1 MSLINPHTLTE
12 EGRAARRRNGGRSRG
27 AVTPEGKERSR
38 AANLQHGL
46 YSKEKEQALLA
57 LGEDP
62 ADLADL
68 IAGCYQQW
76 DPTNRQECDLVEQMA
91 QAQWCKRRAARR
103 EENLQA
109 RHLEKVA
116 ADRREKTLQLRYH
129 NQDQTCWLSLAYSYA
144 LRPDFYATPGCIAR
158 FQQAFAGEMQSRL
171 EAILDLLHRLRAPE
185 HLPAPA
191 ATLPP
196 EATTDAGW
204 AEFLAMEAEEDVDEV
219 PRPDIPIAEGEEREG
234 LREVL
239 CRLAQQERE
248 SIGAV
253 WEPFF
258 AQYLE
263 PMALAERDEA
273 VMAIEGKLERL
284 RREEESCLRQ
294 LWRLTNL
301 LLKMRKEKQ
310 EREARNQESGGGRQE
325 QEGGRQKAEGARQRP
340 GDQAERAEVAGQES
354 GVRSQESGDRSQ
366 KQGDGTGDPRATEP
380 GRRAGRRDAKGQ
392 HDESV
397 EAPSPAS
404 QPQGSERPAPTTT
417 STPGLPRRNIEN
429 EGATGDVIENKGG
442 LKTTGAEKAHPDAPN
457 AAPAAPKSRAK
468 SAAGGSMAA

>member
-1 MSLINPHTLTE
+1 MSLINPHTLTA
-12 EGRAARRRNGGRSRG
+12 EGRTARRRNGGRSRG

-38 AANLQHGL
+38 AVNLKHGL
-46 YSKEKEQALLA
+46 YSKEKKQALLA

-76 DPTNRQECDLVEQMA
+76 EPTNRQEGDLVEQMA

-116 ADRREKTLQLRYH
+116 ADRREKTLRLRYH

-144 LRPDFYATPGCIAR
+144 LRPDFYATPRRIAQ
-158 FQQAFAGEMQSRL
+158 FHKAFAGEMQPQL
-171 EAILDLLHRLRAPE
+171 EAILDLLQRLREP
-185 HLPAPA
+185 

-196 EATTDAGW
+196 AVALPPGAATDADW
-204 AEFLAMEAEEDVDEV
+204 ERSQALDAEADVEDV
-219 PRPDIPIAEGEEREG
+219 PPPDIPIAEGEERSE
-234 LREVL
+234 LREEL
-239 CRLAQQERE
+239 CRLAKQELE
-248 SIGAV
+248 SIDAV

-258 AQYLE
+258 AQYLA
-263 PMALAERDEA
+263 PMTLAERDEA

-325 QEGGRQKAEGARQRP
+325 SGA
-340 GDQAERAEVAGQES
+340 
-354 GVRSQESGDRSQ
+354 RSQESGDRSQ
-366 KQGDGTGDPRATEP
+366 KQGDGTGDPRATEQD
-380 GRRAGRRDAKGQ
+380 RRAGRRDAKGQ

-442 LKTTGAEKAHPDAPN
+442 LKTTEAEKAHPDAPN

>member
-1 MSLINPHTLTE
+1 MALINPHTLTE

-27 AVTPEGKERSR
+27 AATPEGKERSR

-46 YSKEKEQALLA
+46 YSKEKKQALRA

-68 IAGCYQQW
+68 MAGCYQQW

-116 ADRREKTLQLRYH
+116 ADRREKTLRLRYH
-129 NQDQTCWLSLAYSYA
+129 NQDQTGWLLLAYSYA

-171 EAILDLLHRLRAPE
+171 EAILDLLHRLREPE

-204 AEFLAMEAEEDVDEV
+204 EEFLAMEAEEDVDEV

-248 SIGAV
+248 SIDAV

-258 AQYLE
+258 ARYLE
-263 PMALAERDEA
+263 PMTLAERDEA
-273 VMAIEGKLERL
+273 VMEIEGKLERL

-294 LWRLTNL
+294 LWRFTNL

-310 EREARNQESGGGRQE
+310 EREDER
-325 QEGGRQKAEGARQRP
+325 RQR
-340 GDQAERAEVAGQES
+340 ES
-354 GVRSQESGDRSQ
+354 GVRRKARSQEPGVGSQ
-366 KQGDGTGDPRATEP
+366 
-380 GRRAGRRDAKGQ
+380 
-392 HDESV
+392 
-397 EAPSPAS
+397 
-404 QPQGSERPAPTTT
+404 
-417 STPGLPRRNIEN
+417 
-429 EGATGDVIENKGG
+429 
-442 LKTTGAEKAHPDAPN
+442 
-457 AAPAAPKSRAK
+457 
-468 SAAGGSMAA
+468 

>member
-12 EGRAARRRNGGRSRG
+12 EGRTARRRNGGRSRG

-38 AANLQHGL
+38 AVNLKHGL
-46 YSKEKEQALLA
+46 YSKEKKQALLA

-68 IAGCYQQW
+68 IAGSYQQW
-76 DPTNRQECDLVEQMA
+76 EPPNRQQADLVERMA
-91 QAQWCKRRAARR
+91 HLEWRMNRAARR

-116 ADRREKTLQLRYH
+116 ADRREKTLRLRYH
-129 NQDQTCWLSLAYSYA
+129 NQDQTGWLSLAYSYA
-144 LRPDFYATPGCIAR
+144 LRRDFYATPGCIAR
-158 FQQAFAGEMQSRL
+158 FQQAFAGEMQWRL
-171 EAILDLLHRLRAPE
+171 EQILDLLHRLREPA

-204 AEFLAMEAEEDVDEV
+204 EEFLAMEAEEDVDEV
-219 PRPDIPIAEGEEREG
+219 PRPDIPIAEGEERDG
-234 LREVL
+234 LREDL
-239 CRLAQQERE
+239 CRLAKQERE
-248 SIGAV
+248 AVDSV

-258 AQYLE
+258 AQYLA
-263 PMALAERDEA
+263 PMTLAERDEA
-273 VMAIEGKLERL
+273 VMTIEGKLDSL

-301 LLKMRKEKQ
+301 LLKIRKEKQ
-310 EREARNQESGGGRQE
+310 EREARSQEPEGGRQEAGGRQESADRSRESVSGRQE
-325 QEGGRQKAEGARQRP
+325 QEGG
-340 GDQAERAEVAGQES
+340 
-354 GVRSQESGDRSQ
+354 SQEAGDGSQ
-366 KQGDGTGDPRATEP
+366 KQGDGTGDPRATER
-380 GRRAGRRDAKGQ
+380 GRRSGSRDAKGR

-397 EAPSPAS
+397 ETKASAS
-404 QPQGSERPAPTTT
+404 QPQGSERPAPTAT
-417 STPGLPRRNIEN
+417 SDAGLPLRNIKN
-429 EGATGDVIENKGG
+429 AGATGDVIENKGG
-442 LKTTGAEKAHPDAPN
+442 RKSTGSEKAPSDAPN

>member
-1 MSLINPHTLTE
+1 MSLINPHTLTA
-12 EGRAARRRNGGRSRG
+12 EGRTARRRNGGRSRG

-38 AANLQHGL
+38 AVNLKHGL
-46 YSKEKEQALLA
+46 YSKEKKQALLA

-68 IAGCYQQW
+68 VAGCYQQW
-76 DPTNRQECDLVEQMA
+76 EPTNRQECDLVEQMA

-116 ADRREKTLQLRYH
+116 ADRREKTLRLRYH

-158 FQQAFAGEMQSRL
+158 FQKAFAGEMQPQL
-171 EAILDLLHRLRAPE
+171 EAILDLLQRLREP
-185 HLPAPA
+185 

-196 EATTDAGW
+196 AAALPPGAATDAGW
-204 AEFLAMEAEEDVDEV
+204 EGSLAMDAEEDVEEV
-219 PRPDIPIAEGEEREG
+219 PRPDIPIAEGEERSG
-234 LREVL
+234 LREEL
-239 CRLAQQERE
+239 CRLAKQELE
-248 SIGAV
+248 SIDAV

-258 AQYLE
+258 AQYLA
-263 PMALAERDEA
+263 PMTLAERDEA

-310 EREARNQESGGGRQE
+310 EREARSQEPEGGRQE

-366 KQGDGTGDPRATEP
+366 KQGDGTGDPRATEQ

-429 EGATGDVIENKGG
+429 EGATGECSE
-442 LKTTGAEKAHPDAPN
+442 A
-457 AAPAAPKSRAK
+457 S
-468 SAAGGSMAA
+468 